1 MQDDTVENERSEGL
15 GEGPSKEGTTT
26 MTEGF
31 NKALTLINP
40 MSAD

>member
-15 GEGPSKEGTTT
+15 GEGPSKEST

-31 NKALTLINP
+31 NQA
-40 MSAD
+40 